1 MAKAPSEMLPFLD
14 EEAVRKVL
22 RLDALIPAMERALID
37 YSAGRYKQPD
47 RQLLEVQPHGGYFAA
62 MPAVGEAVG
71 VKLVTFY
78 PGNVDKG
85 LPTHLAMILLFRP
98 ETGQPLAVM
107 DGRLI
112 TEMRTS
118 AVSAAVANKV
128 APKDARVLAVLGTG
142 VQGQTHVEALS
153 AVREFDEIRIWGRT
167 EDNAKRLA
175 EKVGGRAMSA
185 EDAVRGADIVITAT
199 SAKDPVL
206 QGDWL
211 DPGAFVAAVGWNS
224 NEGRELDDAA
234 MRNVVIVES
243 RPGTANESGNIR
255 GSGAEIFAEAGEI
268 LAGDKSIEPGA
279 TVIFDSVGMAA
290 EDVAAASL
298 VWSAWNR

>member
-1 MAKAPSEMLPFLD
+1 MANAPSEMLPFLD
-14 EEAVRKVL
+14 ENAVRDVL

-78 PGNVDKG
+78 PGNVDLG

-118 AVSAAVANKV
+118 AVSAAVADKV
-128 APKDARVLAVLGTG
+128 AAKDARVLAVLGTG

-153 AVREFDEIRIWGRT
+153 AVRRFDEIRIWGRT
-167 EDNAKRLA
+167 EENAKRLA

-185 EDAVRGADIVITAT
+185 EDAVRGADIVVTAT
-199 SAKDPVL
+199 SAKEPVL

-211 DPGAFVAAVGWNS
+211 DPGAFVAAVGWNG

-243 RPGTANESGNIR
+243 RQGTANESGNIR
-255 GSGAEIFAEAGEI
+255 GSGAQIFAEAGEV